1 MKKKSVSMVIFISL
15 TLLLVLPI
23 ANTFADNPNLK
34 ILYVNYCD
42 YDNDGKDDDV
52 YAEVQLKLWKGTNYL
67 VFEVTLLFDGEII
80 YSMYRDNHVI
90 TEKKIIYK
98 IHFINVAYD
107 SGWYDFQVWYEIT
120 NGDNF
125 VYLYE
130 DVLFDPPGGDPDVPP
145 GGGFDPG
152 P

>member
-1 MKKKSVSMVIFISL
+1 MKMKNVSMVIFISL

-23 ANTFADNPNLK
+23 ANVEAKKPKLD

-52 YAEVQLKLWKGTNYL
+52 YAEVQLKLWKGTNNL
-67 VFEVTLLFDGEII
+67 VFEATVLFEGEIL
-80 YSMYRDNHVI
+80 YSIFRDNHVI
-90 TEKKIIYK
+90 TETLIIYK
-98 IHFINVAYD
+98 FHFINVAYD
-107 SGWYDFQVWYEIT
+107 SGWYDFQVWFEIT

-125 VYLYE
+125 IYLYE
-130 DVLFDPPGGDPDVPP
+130 EVLFDPPGGDPDVPP
-145 GGGFDPG
+145 GGGVDPG